1 MENSTVLENL
11 VVVKRSG
18 QRVSFNSVKIAVAIK
33 QAFDSS
39 DENEINN
46 EKKINRVYNQVLK
59 FIVESYEN
67 RKTINVEDIQDII
80 ENVLKKTGYHDVY
93 KKFNEYRLRRAASRE
108 AFSVKEQH
116 KFVKAIE
123 KIGLTAKNSKN
134 ANPDDLL
141 LNFGKTISQEFAKAY
156 LLESKYVRAHE
167 EGRIYI
173 DDLKSYALK
182 TTSSS
187 HLDFSSIESN
197 DIDEITLKI
206 LNIVNRFKSEQYGEQ
221 TISNLDQI
229 YKNVMISDFNNKFL
243 DNLKCFF
250 KVLGIYEFFDFN
262 DLKNVLVENNT
273 IKINIDAFD
282 AILPN
287 EKIKNYFWDIYR
299 ITNDYIEA
307 KLLKNIELLLK
318 NFNSNYLKYSDTS
331 LSISLSEIDDFESM
345 YFKEKY
351 FEILNKISFKK
362 IATICKVKKNTSLD
376 YIIDEVYNKNN
387 VIILYLD
394 NNEYDDYLETFSNQ
408 IIINENVNNDLQ
420 TSRGR
425 ILNSSITIN
434 LARLGL
440 KYNKES
446 INDFFA
452 ELDDLLEL
460 SKNELIQRY
469 DFQSSL
475 YKENFNGIFENNIL
489 FDSKKLDC
497 NQKVRK
503 VLKNGVLC
511 INFSGLVECLDAL
524 FDVSEKAAVKLDF
537 GLKIVE
543 FMKEK
548 INKYKS
554 DLKLNFILAEESSKI
569 VNKNLLA
576 LDKAMVGNI
585 EILKKDFYSSLSSL
599 FNDLS
604 NKALYQYI
612 VKYQKNC
619 SLNLVLNVDRNKTK
633 IKDYIKELE
642 KEKVKVVKVVVK

>member
-134 ANPDDLL
+134 ANPDGLL

-262 DLKNVLVENNT
+262 DLKNKL
-273 IKINIDAFD
+273 
-282 AILPN
+282 
-287 EKIKNYFWDIYR
+287 NYF
-299 ITNDYIEA
+299 
-307 KLLKNIELLLK
+307 
-318 NFNSNYLKYSDTS
+318 
-331 LSISLSEIDDFESM
+331 
-345 YFKEKY
+345 
-351 FEILNKISFKK
+351 
-362 IATICKVKKNTSLD
+362 
-376 YIIDEVYNKNN
+376 
-387 VIILYLD
+387 
-394 NNEYDDYLETFSNQ
+394 
-408 IIINENVNNDLQ
+408 
-420 TSRGR
+420 
-425 ILNSSITIN
+425 
-434 LARLGL
+434 
-440 KYNKES
+440 
-446 INDFFA
+446 
-452 ELDDLLEL
+452 
-460 SKNELIQRY
+460 
-469 DFQSSL
+469 
-475 YKENFNGIFENNIL
+475 
-489 FDSKKLDC
+489 
-497 NQKVRK
+497 
-503 VLKNGVLC
+503 
-511 INFSGLVECLDAL
+511 
-524 FDVSEKAAVKLDF
+524 
-537 GLKIVE
+537 
-543 FMKEK
+543 FM
-548 INKYKS
+548 
-554 DLKLNFILAEESSKI
+554 
-569 VNKNLLA
+569 
-576 LDKAMVGNI
+576 
-585 EILKKDFYSSLSSL
+585 
-599 FNDLS
+599 
-604 NKALYQYI
+604 
-612 VKYQKNC
+612 
-619 SLNLVLNVDRNKTK
+619 
-633 IKDYIKELE
+633 
-642 KEKVKVVKVVVK
+642 

>member
-262 DLKNVLVENNT
+262 DLKNILVENNT

-351 FEILNKISFKK
+351 FEILNKISFKN

-376 YIIDEVYNKNN
+376 YIVDEVYNKNN

-452 ELDDLLEL
+452 ELDDLLNL
-460 SKNELIQRY
+460 VYIKR
-469 DFQSSL
+469 
-475 YKENFNGIFENNIL
+475 IL
-489 FDSKKLDC
+489 MVFLKIIYCLT
-497 NQKVRK
+497 
-503 VLKNGVLC
+503 LKNL
-511 INFSGLVECLDAL
+511 
-524 FDVSEKAAVKLDF
+524 
-537 GLKIVE
+537 IV
-543 FMKEK
+543 
-548 INKYKS
+548 I
-554 DLKLNFILAEESSKI
+554 
-569 VNKNLLA
+569 
-576 LDKAMVGNI
+576 
-585 EILKKDFYSSLSSL
+585 KK
-599 FNDLS
+599 
-604 NKALYQYI
+604 
-612 VKYQKNC
+612 
-619 SLNLVLNVDRNKTK
+619 
-633 IKDYIKELE
+633 
-642 KEKVKVVKVVVK
+642 